1 MRWWLLAVLALAGC
15 GAETG
20 AGMSATV
27 PTPTPSV
34 QIDFDEAAAVA
45 AKEGTPTLLQFTRG
59 QAPPPVWLASVYTQ
73 AGKVTDLRIDAESGQ
88 ITARQDE
95 GADDAAEAKAE
106 LSAVKLSMTQAVE
119 KARQAVPGKPVV
131 TAQLEQDDG
140 RTLWEVELIG
150 EDRVVGE
157 VKVDAVT
164 GAVVTEP
171 SATPGG

>member
-20 AGMSATV
+20 AGMSVAV
-27 PTPTPSV
+27 PTPTPTV

-73 AGKVTDLRIDAESGQ
+73 AGKLTDLRIDAASGQ
-88 ITARQDE
+88 ITGRQDE

-106 LSAVKLSMTQAVE
+106 LAAAKVSMTQAVE

-140 RTLWEVELIG
+140 RTFWEVELVG
-150 EDRVVGE
+150 DDRVVGE
-157 VKVDAVT
+157 VEVDAVT
-164 GAVVTEP
+164 GAVVSKTP
-171 SATPGG
+171 TPGG